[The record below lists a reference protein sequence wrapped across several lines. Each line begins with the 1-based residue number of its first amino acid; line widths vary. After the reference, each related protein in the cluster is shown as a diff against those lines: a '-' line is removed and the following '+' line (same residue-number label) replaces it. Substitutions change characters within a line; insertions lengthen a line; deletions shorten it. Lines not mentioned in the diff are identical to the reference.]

1 MAETFQAWSNAAP
14 EFASALLDPDRPAP
28 AFLTSSAGFNDPRR
42 FAVYRNNVTV
52 SLIRAMAANFP
63 SIERLLGGEF
73 FAAMAHEFVT
83 AHPPRS
89 KLMFEYGG
97 EFPEFLEGFEPAKP
111 YPYLAD
117 VARLEIFWR
126 EAFHESDAPLLDG
139 AAIATISPDDFPHLT
154 FARHP
159 ATRILA
165 STFAAGSIF
174 AANRKSG
181 PVDPINPAVAETVLI
196 TRPVYDCEV
205 RILDAG
211 SDEFFAGLLDGNSMK
226 AAAEAAFTVAPNFDL
241 PQAIG
246 MLIASGAFT
255 AIQEP

>member
-1 MAETFQAWSNAAP
+1 MAEHVLDWSSAAP
-14 EFASALLDPDRPAP
+14 VFAFALLDPERPVP
-28 AFLTSSAGFNDPRR
+28 AFLTSSTGMNYPCR

-63 SIERLLGGEF
+63 SIERLLGEEF

-83 AHPPRS
+83 AYPPRS

-97 EFPEFLEGFEPAKP
+97 EFPAFLEAFELARP

-126 EAFHESDAPLLDG
+126 QAFHELDAPVLDG
-139 AAIATISPDDFPHLT
+139 AALSSVSPDDFPHLT
-154 FARHP
+154 FIRHP

-165 STFAAGSIF
+165 STFAADSIF

-181 PVDPINPAVAETVLI
+181 EVDAINPAIAETVLI
-196 TRPVYDCEV
+196 TRPLYDCEV

-211 SDEFFAGLLDGNSMK
+211 SDEFFSSLLDCNAIK
-226 AAAEAAFTVAPNFDL
+226 TAAEAAFTVSSHFDL

-246 MLIASGAFT
+246 VLIASGVFT